1 MKLIEDGLFSVY
13 YLTNN
18 YRNSRAVLE
27 IADTI
32 ISQVYSKIDKTI
44 VPMSQEE
51 GSVQLLS
58 KRTIPVVLDSIKK
71 DGNYRDYFILVRTN
85 KDLFKMQEICEE
97 NEVPFTTFKR
107 EGMSLADLKR
117 HMDSNRVKILT
128 VHVSKGLEVKNVLLY
143 GNFPVKC
150 PNYMK
155 DEEER
160 KVMYVAVTRAKENLV
175 IMN

>member
-1 MKLIEDGLFSVY
+1 MQADNYFLVGDDWQSIYSFKGGNVKIFMKLIEDGLFSVY

-71 DGNYRDYFILVRTN
+71 DGNFRDYFILVRTN
-85 KDLFKMQEICEE
+85 KDLF
-97 NEVPFTTFKR
+97 
-107 EGMSLADLKR
+107 
-117 HMDSNRVKILT
+117 
-128 VHVSKGLEVKNVLLY
+128 
-143 GNFPVKC
+143 
-150 PNYMK
+150 
-155 DEEER
+155 
-160 KVMYVAVTRAKENLV
+160 
-175 IMN
+175 

>member
-1 MKLIEDGLFSVY
+1 M
-13 YLTNN
+13 
-18 YRNSRAVLE
+18 LE
-27 IADTI
+27 IADTV
-32 ISQVYSKIDKTI
+32 ISQVYSKIDKSI
-44 VPMSQEE
+44 VQVSDKE
-51 GSVQLLS
+51 GSVQILS
-58 KRTIPVVLDSIKK
+58 KRTLPVVLDSIKK
-71 DGNYRDYFILVRTN
+71 DGNFRDYFILVRTN

-107 EGMSLADLKR
+107 EGMSLADLKK

-143 GNFPVKC
+143 GNFPVQC
-150 PNYMK
+150 PRYMK

-160 KVMYVAVTRAKENLV
+160 KVMYVAVTRAEENLI